1 MFDLKTFGKN
11 DQEQTSLL
19 TIVKGFSDDI
29 QMEFGLEKCSKAT
42 FKKGK
47 LTTTENIQIDL
58 DTTIQQLEQEGTYK
72 YLGVNKGDGIQH
84 AKMKEKIKKE
94 YYRRI
99 RMITKSELNAINRME
114 AINPLA
120 TPVVTYSFNIVDWKI
135 KEIRKLDR
143 KTRKLLTMER
153 MHHPRADVDRMYLPR
168 NKSGRGLIQLE
179 IAYKTATIGLDAY
192 LNAAKNDPL
201 LVIAKEHEKA
211 KKKYSVASQATVF
224 RRELHLPEALEPENE
239 VPTVYARNVK
249 QKAKHQAQVQLKQKL
264 EDKSMR
270 GPSNDQ

>member
-1 MFDLKTFGKN
+1 MDDLKTFGKN
-11 DQEQTSLL
+11 DREQTSLL

-29 QMEFGLEKCSKAT
+29 QMKFGLEKYSKTA

-72 YLGVNKGDGIQH
+72 YLGVNEGDGIQH
-84 AKMKEKIKKE
+84 AKMKEKIREE

-114 AINPLA
+114 AINTLA
-120 TPVVTYSFNIVDWKI
+120 TPVVTYSFNIVDWKME
-135 KEIRKLDR
+135 EIRKLDR

-168 NKSGRGLIQLE
+168 NKGGRGLIQLE
-179 IAYKTATIGLDAY
+179 SAYKTATIGLDAY
-192 LNAAKNDPL
+192 LNATKNDPL
-201 LVIAKEHEKA
+201 LVIA
-211 KKKYSVASQATVF
+211 
-224 RRELHLPEALEPENE
+224 
-239 VPTVYARNVK
+239 
-249 QKAKHQAQVQLKQKL
+249 
-264 EDKSMR
+264 
-270 GPSNDQ
+270 

>member
-1 MFDLKTFGKN
+1 MDDRKTVGKN

-29 QMEFGLEKCSKAT
+29 QMQFGLEKAT

-58 DTTIQQLEQEGTYK
+58 DTTIQQLGTYK
-72 YLGVNKGDGIQH
+72 YLGVNEGDGIQH

-99 RMITKSELNAINRME
+99 RMITKSELNAINRTE
-114 AINPLA
+114 AINTLA
-120 TPVVTYSFNIVDWKI
+120 TPVVTYSFNIVDWKME
-135 KEIRKLDR
+135 EIRKLDR

-153 MHHPRADVDRMYLPR
+153 MHHPRADLDRMYLPR
-168 NKSGRGLIQLE
+168 NKDGRGLIQLE

-192 LNAAKNDPL
+192 LNATKNDPL
-201 LVIAKEHEKA
+201 LVRPRTGG
-211 KKKYSVASQATVF
+211 SV
-224 RRELHLPEALEPENE
+224 
-239 VPTVYARNVK
+239 
-249 QKAKHQAQVQLKQKL
+249 
-264 EDKSMR
+264 D
-270 GPSNDQ
+270 